1 MASSSPQIISSIS
14 PRTRSRIPV
23 SIGSNQPSKRWE
35 LLSVVGCESSGFVV
49 TLVMAWSPARRSNA
63 GRFEVEHPGDYAAF
77 NSYQPSY
84 GTGGQVQVFFDTL
97 PSSIEHIKT
106 GRLRALAVT
115 TEKRAEALPDVPTV
129 SEFVPG
135 YQSSTWWGIVA
146 PKGV

>member
-49 TLVMAWSPARRSNA
+49 TLVMAWAPARRSNA

-77 NSYQPSY
+77 NSYQPGY
-84 GTGGQVQVFFDTL
+84 GTLFA
-97 PSSIEHIKT
+97 
-106 GRLRALAVT
+106 GRVDVI
-115 TEKRAEALPDVPTV
+115 AEAVRNTL
-129 SEFVPG
+129 
-135 YQSSTWWGIVA
+135 
-146 PKGV
+146 